1 MIAVTILIP
10 TASLIYV
17 NPLVTELFGTSTDVM
32 SKSVLYTMVAML
44 ILAFLVP
51 FLAYLFTKNQPTKVD
66 LTYMNGVNSG
76 DNKGFVNAFGGTTK
90 MELGNYYFDDTIK
103 TGKMMKY
110 AQIALAVWIV
120 VMTAMA
126 IVKGGAF

>member
-1 MIAVTILIP
+1 
-10 TASLIYV
+10 
-17 NPLVTELFGTSTDVM
+17 M

-76 DNKGFVNAFGGTTK
+76 DNKGFVNAFGETTK